1 MSSLAV
7 RVDVDDEDPLG
18 RIIYSSGW
26 GVDQVPGAYND
37 TLHWAEGG
45 GLTATF
51 KFTGTLVSVMVCVED
66 IKDGGYPSAS
76 FVIDGQNYG
85 TVAAS
90 PSSTQSLFNITLFT
104 SPNLPA
110 GEHTLVV
117 TNLNGTRP
125 NVFWLDRIWYISS
138 AVSNS
143 TSSSA
148 LSAASTAAS
157 SGPSPSP
164 ALSSPSLVSPST
176 TPPPPA
182 VGVSGSGSSAGSHG
196 QNLGAIIG
204 GSVGGA
210 VALILLALAGL
221 YLFKRRSARSAR
233 DSEPH
238 IAPFGHDS
246 SEDATP
252 FVGHRPQFAFTTSSD
267 PTAPSPSFLSNGPGS
282 IISSSA
288 TASATS
294 PDRRPTHARDNSLSP
309 LLSDTSDGAGVST
322 ATPSAFTDKSNPTH
336 SDAAFSDDT
345 LQHNTQLRKHLV
357 TAPLNVAIL
366 LSVAD
371 FEQLSLVHVVVCS
384 SNITGTAPAVLLQ
397 ATSSTSL

>member
-26 GVDQVPGAYND
+26 GVDEVAGAYND

-51 KFTGTLVSVMVCVED
+51 KFTGTLVSVMVCVEET
-66 IKDGGYPSAS
+66 KDGGYPSAS

-90 PSSTQSLFNITLFT
+90 PSSTESLFNITLFT

-138 AVSNS
+138 AVSNA

-148 LSAASTAAS
+148 SSAASTAAS

-164 ALSSPSLVSPST
+164 ASSSPSSASPSE
-176 TPPPPA
+176 TPAPPA
-182 VGVSGSGSSAGSHG
+182 IGVSGSGSSAGSHG

-210 VALILLALAGL
+210 VALILLALAGF
-221 YLFKRRSARSAR
+221 YFFKRRSARRAGQ
-233 DSEPH
+233 PH
-238 IAPFGHDS
+238 ITPIEHDS
-246 SEDATP
+246 PEDAP
-252 FVGHRPQFAFTTSSD
+252 FVGHRPQFAFATPSTSN
-267 PTAPSPSFLSNGPGS
+267 PTVPSSSFLASAS
-282 IISSSA
+282 IVSSSA
-288 TASATS
+288 TTTTLS
-294 PDRRPTHARDNSLSP
+294 PSRRPTHGRDNSLSP
-309 LLSDTSDGAGVST
+309 LLSESHPSDGAGVS
-322 ATPSAFTDKSNPTH
+322 ASNPSAFTDKSNSTH
-336 SDAAFSDDT
+336 SDATFSDGAVNDST
-345 LQHNTQLRKHLV
+345 RSPHEEPDM
-357 TAPLNVAIL
+357 APPPY
-366 LSVAD
+366 
-371 FEQLSLVHVVVCS
+371 
-384 SNITGTAPAVLLQ
+384 AP
-397 ATSSTSL
+397 S